1 MPHPKPFTRSAFL
14 IKGFTLDETVEH
26 HPESCSTLFQTS
38 SPAPPRH
45 RSAAG

>member
-1 MPHPKPFTRSAFL
+1 MHCPIPFTQSAFPINGL
-14 IKGFTLDETVEH
+14 TPDETVEH

-45 RSAAG
+45 LSAAG